1 MQFKQKDVC
10 QEYNTVYEWD
20 NIPLQVYLNSFK
32 QKLVISIV
40 TFSCES
46 DLVKWWQQLFVREKT
61 EKHQWLKTVDIFVKR
76 DDSHLDM
83 AFWCSIDCIWL
94 VHVLTHFVTWDR
106 AASDSWDAATTQE
119 QQLTEHSLT
128 ASENH

>member
-20 NIPLQVYLNSFK
+20 NIPLQQFYLNSFK

-46 DLVKWWQQLFVREKT
+46 DLVK
-61 EKHQWLKTVDIFVKR
+61 
-76 DDSHLDM
+76 
-83 AFWCSIDCIWL
+83 
-94 VHVLTHFVTWDR
+94 
-106 AASDSWDAATTQE
+106 
-119 QQLTEHSLT
+119 
-128 ASENH
+128 